1 MLNNSKYKTNEKRN
15 IVAYISPHSINNLD
29 TKNPYV
35 MAWWSAAFPGFG
47 HLILGHYFLG
57 IMLILHEITINTL
70 SGLNTA
76 IYYSMIGDIETAK
89 QYLDTKWILAYIG
102 PYIFAIWDCYQK
114 TSQQNEDY
122 LIAYQSGYEIV
133 SNNIS
138 VLCRSRLD
146 IKNPIV
152 ALIWSYLAP
161 GAGHVYIHRMPIIFL
176 VPWFVIVVYNANL
189 LPAIHFLFVGDFENA
204 LKGLNPQWL
213 LYLPSMY
220 GFITYDAYLHTLEFN
235 QVYKMELKRFLEKR
249 YQNHKFPLG
258 SPISSKEKVKG

>member
-1 MLNNSKYKTNEKRN
+1 LLNDSKNNTNESRN
-15 IVAYISPHSINNLD
+15 VVAFITPHSINNLD

-57 IMLILHEITINTL
+57 IVLILHEIIINTL

-76 IYYSMIGDIETAK
+76 IYYSMIGEIETAK
-89 QYLDTKWILAYIG
+89 QTLDTKWIIAYIG

-114 TSQQNEDY
+114 TLKQNEDY
-122 LIAYQSGYEIV
+122 AIAYQSGYEMYCK
-133 SNNIS
+133 N
-138 VLCRSRLD
+138 RLD

-161 GAGHVYIHRMPIIFL
+161 GAGHVYIHRLPIIFL
-176 VPWFVIVVYNANL
+176 IPWFVIVVYISNL
-189 LPAIHFLFVGDFENA
+189 LPAVHFIFVGDFENA

-220 GFITYDAYLHTLEFN
+220 GFITYDAYIHTLEYN
-235 QVYKMELKRFLEKR
+235 KVYKMELKRFLERR
-249 YQNHKFPLG
+249 YQNYDFPFDGLK
-258 SPISSKEKVKG
+258 SSKEKLKG